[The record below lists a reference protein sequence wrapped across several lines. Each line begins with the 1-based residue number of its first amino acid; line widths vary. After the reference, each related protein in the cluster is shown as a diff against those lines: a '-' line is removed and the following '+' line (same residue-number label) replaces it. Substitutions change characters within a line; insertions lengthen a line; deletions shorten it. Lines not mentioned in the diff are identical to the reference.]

1 MKLAFGC
8 LVGIVACFG
17 FCVFASPLIV
27 SPKDATT
34 NRVSLGSKVVL
45 TVGAASPYSEMLYQW
60 ALGTNDLTGGTNA
73 SLGLD
78 NVRTNQTGV
87 YTVRV
92 TDGDGT
98 VTSPGMAVLIGATF
112 TKITSEPFS
121 SGGGAQGISWGD
133 VNGDGWMDVYCSA
146 RSSATTTLFTNN
158 GHGSFARTGQGVGAN
173 LVNPIGGVFGDYDN
187 NGTLDFFIALNNG
200 GNDILLR
207 NTGTGVFSP
216 VTSGSIVSSGGNSN
230 GSTWGDYD
238 NDGFID
244 LYVAN
249 SDGNN
254 FLFHNNRDGTF
265 TRITTGPMLNGTG
278 GSQGAAW
285 VDYDGDGFP
294 DLFVTRG
301 GAPNLLVHNRGD
313 GTFALVTSGP
323 MITQT
328 SGGSGFCWGDYD
340 NDGLPDAFV
349 AGGGNFLYHNDGG
362 GHFTRTNSPTGTD
375 SLSIITANWVDY
387 DNDGWLDLFVTS
399 FTSGTACRLYH
410 NNGDGTFTRVEGSA
424 LVSDTGRWFA
434 AAWADMNNDG
444 FPDVLLSNVNNPN
457 VLHRNDGNDNHWLQV
472 RCVGRISNRSAI
484 GAKVRV
490 RATIFGK
497 TFWQFREISA
507 GGNVGDQDQLEP
519 IFGLGNATRADIIRV
534 QWPSGQVQEF
544 RDVPSNQ
551 VFTIREP
558 AKLESAG
565 RIDSNRIRWSLRG
578 GQNVLYNIEQSTN
591 LETRSPWLS
600 MTNASGLITFTNDI
614 TDSFRVFRAVEP

>member
-1 MKLAFGC
+1 MRPIARAGRRIIELSRLLLRRGDEFGQRH
-8 LVGIVACFG
+8 VGQRRADEHDRRKVGRMDDRREGGVRVVGQFG
-17 FCVFASPLIV
+17 REHVRHGVGPDLQ
-27 SPKDATT
+27 PATHALYHNDGKGRFSDVT
-34 NRVSLGSKVVL
+34 AGS
-45 TVGAASPYSEMLYQW
+45 
-60 ALGTNDLTGGTNA
+60 
-73 SLGLD
+73 GLD
-78 NVRTNQTGV
+78 VSFYGMGV
-87 YTVRV
+87 
-92 TDGDGT
+92 
-98 VTSPGMAVLIGATF
+98 AI
-112 TKITSEPFS
+112 
-121 SGGGAQGISWGD
+121 
-133 VNGDGWMDVYCSA
+133 
-146 RSSATTTLFTNN
+146 
-158 GHGSFARTGQGVGAN
+158 
-173 LVNPIGGVFGDYDN
+173 
-187 NGTLDFFIALNNG
+187 
-200 GNDILLR
+200 
-207 NTGTGVFSP
+207 
-216 VTSGSIVSSGGNSN
+216 
-230 GSTWGDYD
+230 GDYD
-238 NDGFID
+238 NDGLEDVFITA
-244 LYVAN
+244 VG
-249 SDGNN
+249 GNH
-254 FLFHNNRDGTF
+254 LFHNEG
-265 TRITTGPMLNGTG
+265 NGKFKDVTAAAGVG
-278 GSQGAAW
+278 GSTNDWSTCAAW

-375 SLSIITANWVDY
+375 SLFIITANWVDY

-591 LETRSPWLS
+591 LETWSPCWS